1 VWKKRKDIEGV
12 SASSMLELKA
22 ELYEREQLVKRQKS
36 LAPADAKASKGKA
49 PLDARNRG
57 VEARAARDLAHSQAE
72 TDVLAN
78 SAAQLARKAA
88 MYAQMQRSASSSAA
102 RSAEHDLVDWQQ
114 KAYDWSGTQL
124 QSADTRREQERLRWE
139 QEQRAGDGDDNDD
152 DDAAD
157 RERDERLATL
167 DSVIA
172 LASRERA
179 ATNSAREQ
187 RQKENEMR
195 AALIRQKADDRRRR
209 VAEQKTSQP
218 PPAPAD

>member
-36 LAPADAKASKGKA
+36 LAPADAKASKAKV
-49 PLDARNRG
+49 PLDTRNRG
-57 VEARAARDLAHSQAE
+57 VEARAARDLAQSQAE

-102 RSAEHDLVDWQQ
+102 RAAEHDLVDWQQ

-139 QEQRAGDGDDNDD
+139 QEQQLQRAGDD

-195 AALIRQKADDRRRR
+195 AALIRQKADDRKRR
-209 VAEQKTSQP
+209 VAEQATALP